1 MKSIGIIGFGFMG
14 SAIVRGMSSA
24 LPAFT
29 LRVVEKDR
37 DRRDAAVSQY
47 NALDCTDTPE
57 EVVHH
62 SDVVILA
69 IKPQDLA
76 HLKLPPLKDKPV
88 LSILAGV
95 SIHTISQQLEATQ
108 VIRVM
113 PNLAADI
120 GKAVMGVT
128 FSSSCNQETRE
139 RIIPLLK
146 PLGTVIEVVEEK
158 MAAITAVS
166 GSGIAFACAF
176 IEAMALGAVQQGLP
190 YAQAVEAAR
199 DVVASAAALLKETGV
214 HPREMVSRVSSPG
227 GTTIAGIRAL
237 AEGCMEGVVMDAMQR
252 AADRSR
258 EIEAG

>member
-1 MKSIGIIGFGFMG
+1 MKSIGLIGFGFMG
-14 SAIVRGMSSA
+14 SAMVRGMGTTYPD
-24 LPAFT
+24 LV
-29 LRVVEKDR
+29 LRVVEKDG
-37 DRRDAAVSQY
+37 DRRNSAVTQY
-47 NALDCTDTPE
+47 NALDCTDTPADI
-57 EVVHH
+57 VHH
-62 SDVVILA
+62 SDVIILA
-69 IKPQDLA
+69 IKPQDLK
-76 HLKLPPLKDKPV
+76 HLQLPPVKDTPV

-95 SIHTISQQLEATQ
+95 SIDTIAQQLGATQ

-120 GKAVMGVT
+120 GQAVMGVT
-128 FSSSCNQETRE
+128 FSSSCSDATRGQ
-139 RIIPLLK
+139 IIPLLQ
-146 PLGTVIEVVEEK
+146 PLGTVLEVTEDK

-190 YAQAVEAAR
+190 YGQAIEAAR

-237 AEGCMEGVVMDAMQR
+237 AAGGMEGVVMDALQR